1 MPLIPENLGASTIV
15 IKLKLSLYKLEN
27 TSNQITV
34 TIFVAPMLSDWHCGP
49 FLASQYQGLS
59 SNFQCT

>member
-27 TSNQITV
+27 TSNLKV
-34 TIFVAPMLSDWHCGP
+34 KFKYNVPLFLLVLGIFHEAIPS
-49 FLASQYQGLS
+49 
-59 SNFQCT
+59 